1 MARSRDHSL
10 HLVVECPPAFGHVAR
25 LAPAALHPPFR
36 GLHAAHRAQSEA
48 NFTGH
53 FSARVAIHCW
63 PRLTIST
70 SSGTSISFVADLVH
84 CIAHLHERMIAVL
97 NLWTYTAMLRA
108 GKHGSKPSAAGAKA
122 LGIRRCV
129 ADRAALGHI
138 ARLAPAAGDPRAGDV
153 HPQALQEPGLLCV

>member
-70 SSGTSISFVADLVH
+70 SSADFYNGRQRDVMPNCPS
-84 CIAHLHERMIAVL
+84 CIHDHGRLLPAVVDPL
-97 NLWTYTAMLRA
+97 IHM
-108 GKHGSKPSAAGAKA
+108 
-122 LGIRRCV
+122 RCPMSRCDFTV
-129 ADRAALGHI
+129 
-138 ARLAPAAGDPRAGDV
+138 
-153 HPQALQEPGLLCV
+153 